1 MLPPIFLFYGDYMNK
16 IKASKIKTIVFAV
29 LSVILCVCLA
39 GVLVV
44 TTLMYD
50 ARSYLTSQE
59 FSDKIDTTDLST
71 LTFVRNDEKIT
82 LEQFVKDYV
91 TENIQYHIKNNTAS
105 HYLSG
110 YISFLFPLAD
120 SITDYTVDK
129 ALSSE
134 YVNKVVKNEVHE
146 IIEYILYSDVEEAEQ
161 RIRLGIDIHTNPYL
175 SPDNTDNFEDRVSA
189 EVKLAVFDYI
199 EAESGKSIDE
209 IIVALSEK
217 TLESYK
223 LKVISLAL
231 FLLLAVFNISSP
243 VNLLAYFSVIAFAY
257 YGAFAVIQDNFATY
271 FAGNEDLISYQFIKP
286 LMDLYVPY
294 SDKAIVIGIVALAL
308 FVAIKVIMAIAKKK
322 KA

>member
-1 MLPPIFLFYGDYMNK
+1 MKK
-16 IKASKIKTIVFAV
+16 IKSATVKKIVFAV
-29 LSVILCVCLA
+29 LSVILSVCLA

-71 LTFVRNDEKIT
+71 LTFMRNGEKIT

-91 TENIQYHIKNNTAS
+91 TENIQDHIKNNS
-105 HYLSG
+105 VSG
-110 YISFLFPLAD
+110 YLSFLFPLAD

-134 YVNKVVKNEVHE
+134 YVNKVVKTEVHE
-146 IIEYILYSDVEEAEQ
+146 IINYIVYSDVEEAEQ

-175 SPDNTDNFEDRVSA
+175 NPNNTNNFEERVSA

-199 EAESGKSIDE
+199 EAESGYSIDE

-223 LKVISLAL
+223 LKVVSLVI
-231 FLLLAVFNISSP
+231 FLLLAVLNMSAP
-243 VNLLAYFSVIAFAY
+243 ANLLAYFGGTAFVY
-257 YGAFAVIQDNFATY
+257 YGALAVIQNNFVTH
-271 FAGNEDLISYQFIKP
+271 FTGNEDLISYQFVKP
-286 LMDLYVPY
+286 LMDMYVPY
-294 SDKAIVIGIVALAL
+294 GDKALIIGIVAFVL
-308 FVAIKVIMAIAKKK
+308 FAVVKVIQKIIKNK